1 MNRLTINFNTPQTC
15 TVRVGATQGPVCNYA
30 ESFVNGQHYFGLTG
44 GSVSLVG
51 SCSVAAGTGSAQ
63 GIAVGSA
70 IVSFNMTK
78 IAGDA
83 EE

>member
-1 MNRLTINFNTPQTC
+1 MPNK
-15 TVRVGATQGPVCNYA
+15 GWS
-30 ESFVNGQHYFGLTG
+30 E
-44 GSVSLVG
+44 SVSLVG

-63 GIAVGSA
+63 GIAVGSP